1 MADSKKSPSLEARFK
16 KLRTTL
22 QNSIADLI
30 EQAKNAELHL
40 TEIKEKI
47 SKIDRA
53 EAKARFIRIKT
64 TGLSE
69 INRLKGVLQQELG
82 RVSKEVKKSTDKLK
96 TESTKVRTK
105 AKSTLHTVKHQ
116 IKTIAETERNKRR
129 GRSRSE

>member
-1 MADSKKSPSLEARFK
+1 MVHAKK
-16 KLRTTL
+16 
-22 QNSIADLI
+22 ADL
-30 EQAKNAELHL
+30 HL
-40 TEIKEKI
+40 SDIKEKI

-53 EAKARFIRIKT
+53 KAKARLIHIKN

-82 RVSKEVKKSTDKLK
+82 RLSKEVKKSSAKLK